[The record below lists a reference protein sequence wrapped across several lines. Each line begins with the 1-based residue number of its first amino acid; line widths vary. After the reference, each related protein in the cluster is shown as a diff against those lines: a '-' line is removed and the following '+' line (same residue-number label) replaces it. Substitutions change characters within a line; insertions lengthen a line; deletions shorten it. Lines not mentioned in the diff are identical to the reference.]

1 MTISDDL
8 KAHPEKHGCP
18 YKIGQEFKK
27 QNGAVYKVEQ
37 IDAATAHAVSKIGG
51 NIIATVA
58 VEIQAAAIIGAE
70 NLQSLNGLTPEERRV
85 VAGGVV
91 HRLK

>member
-1 MTISDDL
+1 MPSATAQLREELFDTLRRL
-8 KAHPEKHGCP
+8 KDG
-18 YKIGQEFKK
+18 
-27 QNGAVYKVEQ
+27 Q
-37 IDAATAHAVSKIGG
+37 IDAATAQAVSKIGG

-70 NLQSLNGLTPEERRV
+70 NLQSLNGLTPEEYR
-85 VAGGVV
+85 ATTGGVV

>member
-1 MTISDDL
+1 MKEMKSATEQLREELFDTLRRL
-8 KAHPEKHGCP
+8 KSG
-18 YKIGQEFKK
+18 
-27 QNGAVYKVEQ
+27 Q
-37 IDAATAHAVSKIGG
+37 IDAATAQAVSKIGG

-58 VEIQAAAIIGAE
+58 VEIQAAAIIGAK

>member
-1 MTISDDL
+1 MKEMKEMKSATEQLREELFDALHRL
-8 KAHPEKHGCP
+8 KSG
-18 YKIGQEFKK
+18 
-27 QNGAVYKVEQ
+27 Q
-37 IDAATAHAVSKIGG
+37 IDAATAQAVSKIGG

-70 NLQSLNGLTPEERRV
+70 NLQSLNGLTPEERRAT
-85 VAGGVV
+85 AGGIV

>member
-1 MTISDDL
+1 MKRATEQLREELFDTLRRL
-8 KAHPEKHGCP
+8 KAGE
-18 YKIGQEFKK
+18 
-27 QNGAVYKVEQ
+27 
-37 IDAATAHAVSKIGG
+37 IDAATAQAVSKIGG

-70 NLQSLNGLTPEERRV
+70 SLQSLNGITPEEYRT
-85 VAGGVV
+85 ATGGVV